1 LRTGISASYAVA
13 TNWAWSREDSKRRST
28 LVPGRLL
35 AGCDGMA
42 VHLMS
47 VLLMSPSLR
56 TVIGTRL
63 PTLAVTGSKTRPGND
78 TVRDQGTFC
87 KIVGGVLMPL
97 LCKIAYARAT
107 DHTRRRT
114 TRDDALVAVGQ
125 MLQGTQAGQ
134 RWQRLDPAE
143 RNEAMALI
151 RDAIATLPG
160 KQREVFQVFIDGYPK
175 TRSRE
180 VLREQ
185 VSEAT
190 GREETLVSVKRALQ
204 EGRAKVGEFLRRKGY
219 DFERRGDE

>member
-1 LRTGISASYAVA
+1 VGPPGPFDEEAVRILLIGDDEEVDRGLVLIDQHLRNRIVGWLRRGFPGMAPDDLAD
-13 TNWAWSREDSKRRST
+13 AWGET
-28 LVPGRLL
+28 LVGILRL
-35 AGCDGMA
+35 ARERRFDGD
-42 VHLMS
+42 
-47 VLLMSPSLR
+47 
-56 TVIGTRL
+56 
-63 PTLAVTGSKTRPGND
+63 RPL
-78 TVRDQGTFC
+78 
-87 KIVGGVLMPL
+87 IPL

-114 TRDDALVAVGQ
+114 SRDDVLAAVGE
-125 MLQGTQAGQ
+125 MLRATQAGR

-143 RNEAMALI
+143 RNEFMALI

-160 KQREVFQVFIDGYPK
+160 KQKEVFQAFIDGYPE

-180 VLREQ
+180 VLRER

>member
-1 LRTGISASYAVA
+1 MRQSLDRGLVLIHQHLQNRIVGWLRRRFPGMAPDDLAD
-13 TNWAWSREDSKRRST
+13 AWGET
-28 LVPGRLL
+28 LVAVLML
-35 AGCDGMA
+35 ARERRFDGD
-42 VHLMS
+42 
-47 VLLMSPSLR
+47 
-56 TVIGTRL
+56 
-63 PTLAVTGSKTRPGND
+63 RP
-78 TVRDQGTFC
+78 
-87 KIVGGVLMPL
+87 LMPL

-114 TRDDALVAVGQ
+114 TRDDALAAVGE
-125 MLQGTQAGQ
+125 MLRGTQAGR

-143 RNEAMALI
+143 RNEVMALI

-160 KQREVFQVFIDGYPK
+160 KQREVFQAFINGYPE

-180 VLREQ
+180 VLREK